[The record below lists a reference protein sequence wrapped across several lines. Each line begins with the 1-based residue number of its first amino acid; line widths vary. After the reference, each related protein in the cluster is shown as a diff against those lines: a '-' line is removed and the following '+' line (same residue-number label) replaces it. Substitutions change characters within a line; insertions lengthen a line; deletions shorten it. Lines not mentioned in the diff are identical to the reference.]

1 MGGRNRPQPPENP
14 MNQLSTFVLTALLQL
29 DDQLQNDD
37 AFCGYS
43 ANAEGNAQLLE
54 ELWDIFTSENPASW
68 ACPEELVEA
77 WYTNFYNQE
86 AA

>member
-1 MGGRNRPQPPENP
+1 MD
-14 MNQLSTFVLTALLQL
+14 QLSTFVLTALTQL

-37 AFCGYS
+37 AFMGYTPD
-43 ANAEGNAQLLE
+43 AAGTAQLLS
-54 ELWDIFTSENPASW
+54 ELWEIFTSENPASW

>member
-1 MGGRNRPQPPENP
+1 

-29 DDQLQNDD
+29 DDQLQNND

-43 ANAEGNAQLLE
+43 PNPDGTAQLLE
-54 ELWDIFTSENPASW
+54 DLWDIFTSENPASW

-77 WYTNFYNQE
+77 WYTHFEESE